1 MISLAQLKLVLGE
14 FLDQQVLAYA
24 TNSLTKWSL
33 GGASVLVLNNLEKVL
48 TPYKTLLISL
58 GISDDSLNIN
68 KETCKVFLDNAF
80 KTTPELK
87 ITLLGNIFTFTKA
100 DADALLS
107 IMGKYNGD

>member
-1 MISLAQLKLVLGE
+1 MISLAQLKLIIGE

-48 TPYKTLLISL
+48 TPYKSLLTSL
-58 GISDDSLNIN
+58 GISDEALNIN
-68 KETCKVFLDNAF
+68 KDVCKTFLDNAF

-107 IMGKYNGD
+107 IMEKYNGV